1 MKQNMKKV
9 VATLLAAIM
18 VLGLTGC
25 IKSFNA
31 TEYVQAELDL
41 LTRHD
46 VKQYVE
52 VLGVSEEEAEEIY
65 DEIIEEMNIS
75 ESLLQGEEA
84 PDEVMKGLEEWFI
97 KVLSKTKYT
106 VLEAEE
112 KDGDYIVV
120 VEVEPVKAFEGMTA
134 AITTET
140 ESYMQQVLADIAAG
154 GETPSDEQMNNDM
167 TEMLLG
173 VLNGILENVTYGE
186 KVSVETKIVQN
197 EDGQYE
203 IDEKSFEELGAKLL
217 DPADSTS
224 ETAETEAE

>member
-9 VATLLAAIM
+9 AATLLAAIM

-224 ETAETEAE
+224 EALETEGE

>member
-1 MKQNMKKV
+1 MDKIKQNMKKV
-9 VATLLAAIM
+9 AATLLAAIM

-46 VKQYVE
+46 VKQYIE
-52 VLGVSEEEAEEIY
+52 VLDVSEEEAEEIY

-120 VEVEPVKAFEGMTA
+120 VEVEPVKAFEGMTT

-140 ESYMQQVLADIAAG
+140 ESYMQQVFADIAAG
-154 GETPSDEQMNNDM
+154 GETPSDEQINNDM
-167 TEMLLG
+167 TESLSHSGISTLLR
-173 VLNGILENVTYGE
+173 I
-186 KVSVETKIVQN
+186 
-197 EDGQYE
+197 
-203 IDEKSFEELGAKLL
+203 
-217 DPADSTS
+217 
-224 ETAETEAE
+224 

>member
-1 MKQNMKKV
+1 MKKV

-217 DPADSTS
+217 DQADSTS
-224 ETAETEAE
+224 EALETEGE

>member
-120 VEVEPVKAFEGMTA
+120 VDVEPVKAFEGMTT

-140 ESYMQQVLADIAAG
+140 ESYMQQVFADIAAG
-154 GETPSDEQMNNDM
+154 GETPSDEQINNDM

-173 VLNGILENVTYGE
+173 VLNGILEDVTYGE

-197 EDGQYE
+197 EDGEYE

>member
-1 MKQNMKKV
+1 MKKV

-224 ETAETEAE
+224 EALETEGE

>member
-97 KVLSKTKYT
+97 KVLSKT
-106 VLEAEE
+106 
-112 KDGDYIVV
+112 
-120 VEVEPVKAFEGMTA
+120 
-134 AITTET
+134 
-140 ESYMQQVLADIAAG
+140 
-154 GETPSDEQMNNDM
+154 
-167 TEMLLG
+167 
-173 VLNGILENVTYGE
+173 
-186 KVSVETKIVQN
+186 
-197 EDGQYE
+197 
-203 IDEKSFEELGAKLL
+203 
-217 DPADSTS
+217 
-224 ETAETEAE
+224 